1 MGFWGVPSLRQTLTT
16 TCFGKVALKYFIP
29 LGQSGNSY
37 RVGVVFWFGGAKVP
51 PPQSDEGN
59 GRTIFVN
66 GLMHSREISILIT
79 RRHLVG
85 SDFQRVSKGFGGHRV
100 FFSECHLP

>member
-1 MGFWGVPSLRQTLTT
+1 MRQTLTT

-37 RVGVVFWFGGAKVP
+37 RVGVVFWFGGAEVP
-51 PPQSDEGN
+51 LPQSDEGN
-59 GRTIFVN
+59 GRTIFDN
-66 GLMHSREISILIT
+66 GWMHSREIS

-85 SDFQRVSKGFGGHRV
+85 SDFQRVSEVFGGHRV
-100 FFSECHLP
+100 FFFESHLP